1 MKHNS
6 GQPIPSHYRI
16 TRLQRK
22 GIRKIETLTGQIRLA
37 NENYDTMRRAGLENE
52 AKRNVLPHINEL
64 VRQRDALEQEL
75 ELQAKKIVMHL
86 LSVFAACDIATITV
100 DNFEESIDVD
110 DRIEADT
117 SFYELVKKQANE
129 WNKIVQII
137 DGGRSESM
145 SMLYADMAEEIAD
158 EVIPIIHKIIKKYQ
172 NSEKG
177 KQLF

>member
-1 MKHNS
+1 
-6 GQPIPSHYRI
+6 
-16 TRLQRK
+16 
-22 GIRKIETLTGQIRLA
+22 
-37 NENYDTMRRAGLENE
+37 
-52 AKRNVLPHINEL
+52 
-64 VRQRDALEQEL
+64 
-75 ELQAKKIVMHL
+75 MHL